1 MSTYILVHG
10 AYHGAWCYAK
20 VVPLL
25 EAAGHTV
32 VAVDLPGHGD
42 NPVPREQITLAAYV
56 DHVCSVIDDQDEP
69 VILVGHSL
77 GGISISQVAEESPE
91 KIAKLVFLTAL
102 MPKDGETRA
111 SAAARLGETSTVGDA
126 RVPTEDGLAS
136 TVRDEMIKPLFYED
150 CSDAD
155 IAIAKTNPVPQ
166 AMAVMATELRLS
178 DERYGSVPRIFIEC
192 LQDGAIP
199 IDMQRRMVAD
209 VPCEQVITLNT
220 SHSPFFSAPQ
230 ELADH
235 LLSL

>member
-1 MSTYILVHG
+1 M
-10 AYHGAWCYAK
+10 
-20 VVPLL
+20 
-25 EAAGHTV
+25 
-32 VAVDLPGHGD
+32 
-42 NPVPREQITLAAYV
+42 
-56 DHVCSVIDDQDEP
+56 
-69 VILVGHSL
+69 
-77 GGISISQVAEESPE
+77 
-91 KIAKLVFLTAL
+91 
-102 MPKDGETRA
+102 
-111 SAAARLGETSTVGDA
+111 
-126 RVPTEDGLAS
+126 PTEDGLAS

-155 IAIAKTNPVPQ
+155 IAIAKANLVPQ

-209 VPCEQVITLNT
+209 VACEQVLTLNT